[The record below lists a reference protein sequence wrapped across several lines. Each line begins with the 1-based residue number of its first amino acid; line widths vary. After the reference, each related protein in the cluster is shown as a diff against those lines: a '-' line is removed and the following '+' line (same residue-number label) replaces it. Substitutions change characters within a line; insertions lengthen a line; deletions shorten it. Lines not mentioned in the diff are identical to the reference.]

1 MVWSRVRP
9 SFLAAVCGFLVG
21 GVSLARAEP
30 MGDLGGADRLVVRG
44 PSAETA
50 ASLRKGLLNDGDL
63 YWLGIPTADR
73 EPYLAALRTR
83 VPLALEAAGFPEPRA
98 TVTVGPGP
106 DGMEA
111 VLIDIVAGERLTAGA
126 IRVTGI
132 PDDVARRLV
141 AYLQQPQPPGDAV
154 PETITLP
161 DGSEK
166 VLWFDAKGEPA
177 KLGRPKWTPGEPA
190 PCGERCASELLGAVA
205 GFFSGEGY
213 LSLDGWKDSWEE
225 GYLDAIRE
233 HVDLEVRAEGDEA
246 VLAIDVK
253 RLPARTTLV
262 GIEVNDGL
270 RKTPADL
277 LAYLGLTVGQPV
289 TAADRQAWLGKLRLS
304 GRFIKQACRFEPG
317 GDGCVAR
324 FQLVEYKRA
333 APLDR
338 EASPEQQA
346 LLRARAW
353 LLGEWHAGREI
364 RIRATNQASH
374 RLAVPLAEGVVE
386 VASGYQGPGLFPSP
400 GAVIDDAARFAWT
413 PLRATASPRVLVQF
427 GNRTVDDVPHLTDGA
442 LDALRVVA
450 PSSGLGQLPGQITG
464 HGQRLAGQLV
474 TKIRRAAG
482 FADEGI
488 PLIIDSHSMR
498 RGMAEQLRARG
509 YNVRTVTEIF
519 GTDPGDPAIK
529 SLAETLGGR
538 VLTNN
543 MTDFGRD
550 IAIGI
555 DPRATTAD
563 TWIRILQE
571 ALGK

>member
-1 MVWSRVRP
+1 M
-9 SFLAAVCGFLVG
+9 
-21 GVSLARAEP
+21 
-30 MGDLGGADRLVVRG
+30 
-44 PSAETA
+44 
-50 ASLRKGLLNDGDL
+50 N
-63 YWLGIPTADR
+63 
-73 EPYLAALRTR
+73 
-83 VPLALEAAGFPEPRA
+83 
-98 TVTVGPGP
+98 
-106 DGMEA
+106 
-111 VLIDIVAGERLTAGA
+111 
-126 IRVTGI
+126 
-132 PDDVARRLV
+132 
-141 AYLQQPQPPGDAV
+141 YLQQPQPPGDAV

-177 KLGRPKWTPGEPA
+177 KL
-190 PCGERCASELLGAVA
+190 
-205 GFFSGEGY
+205 
-213 LSLDGWKDSWEE
+213 
-225 GYLDAIRE
+225 
-233 HVDLEVRAEGDEA
+233 
-246 VLAIDVK
+246 
-253 RLPARTTLV
+253 
-262 GIEVNDGL
+262 
-270 RKTPADL
+270 
-277 LAYLGLTVGQPV
+277 GQPV

-364 RIRATNQASH
+364 RVRATNQASH

-450 PSSGLGQLPGQITG
+450 PSSGLGQLLGQITG